1 MHGAQSSL
9 CPMLKNKKMSKKL
22 KIGLFG
28 FGVVG
33 QGLNDIISSQNL
45 NLEVVKIAIKNA
57 DKQRSLPA
65 SLFTTSHDE
74 ILDNP
79 EINTIVELIDDAEA
93 AFKIVKK
100 ALSSGKNVVSANKKM
115 IATHLQELVRLQA
128 DYGTSLLYEGAVC
141 GSIPIIRN
149 LEEYYDNELL
159 HGISGIFNGSS
170 NYILS
175 KIFNEGL
182 AYDTAL
188 KQAQELGFAET
199 DPILDVGGFDPKFKL
214 TIATAHAYGLF
225 IKPDNIL
232 NVGIQNLSDND
243 VQYAKE
249 KNYKIK
255 LVPTARKISTKQ
267 VVTFVLPKF
276 VKADDFLYNV
286 ENEYNGVTVQAAFA
300 DKQFFFGKGAGG
312 HPTGAAV
319 LSDIAALRYDYR
331 YEYKKYNQQNGL
343 IHTDKVNIEVYLRY
357 VHEYTVDKLQ
367 VENIVERFSRNDYK
381 YVIGSVSLKNLIANK
396 DLLIQK
402 DVFIAQ
408 TGKLNYS
415 EEAIKAIAEESNTL
429 TNF

>member
-1 MHGAQSSL
+1 
-9 CPMLKNKKMSKKL
+9 MSKKL

-33 QGLNDIISSQNL
+33 QGLHDIIRGQNL
-45 NLEVVKIAIKNA
+45 NLEVVKIAIKNP
-57 DKQRSLPA
+57 DKKRSLDA
-65 SLFTTSHDE
+65 HLFTTSHDE

-79 EINTIVELIDDAEA
+79 EINTIVELIDDADA

-100 ALSSGKNVVSANKKM
+100 ALSNGKNVVSANKKM
-115 IATHLQELVRLQA
+115 IATHLEELVQLQA
-128 DYGTSLLYEGAVC
+128 ANGTSLLYEGAVC

-182 AYDTAL
+182 AYETAL
-188 KQAQELGFAET
+188 KQAQDLGFAET
-199 DPILDVGGFDPKFKL
+199 DPILDVGGYDPKFKL

-225 IKPDNIL
+225 INPDKIL
-232 NVGIQNLSDND
+232 NVGIQNISDAD
-243 VQYAKE
+243 IQYARE
-249 KNYKIK
+249 KNFKIK

-267 VVTFVLPKF
+267 VVTYVLPKF
-276 VKADDFLYNV
+276 VKADDFLFNV

-331 YEYKKYNQQNGL
+331 YEYKKYHQQNGL
-343 IHTDKVNIEVYLRY
+343 IHTDKVSIEVYLRY
-357 VHEYTVDKLQ
+357 VHEYTVEKLE
-367 VENIVERFSRNDYK
+367 VENISERFSRNDYK
-381 YVIGSVSLKNLIANK
+381 YVIGSISLKNLIANR
-396 DLLIQK
+396 DLLLNK

-408 TGKLNYS
+408 TGKLTYS
-415 EEAIKAIAEESNTL
+415 QQDIAAIAEEGILAN
-429 TNF
+429 

>member
-1 MHGAQSSL
+1 
-9 CPMLKNKKMSKKL
+9 MSKKL

-33 QGLNDIISSQNL
+33 QGLHDIIRGQNL
-45 NLEVVKIAIKNA
+45 NIEIVKIAIKNPE
-57 DKQRSLPA
+57 KKRSLNA
-65 SLFTTSHDE
+65 NLFTTSHEE
-74 ILDNP
+74 ILNNP

-93 AFKIVKK
+93 AYEIAKK
-100 ALSSGKNVVSANKKM
+100 ALSTGKNVVSANKKM
-115 IATHLQELVRLQA
+115 IATHLQELVNLQA
-128 DYGTSLLYEGAVC
+128 KYGTSLLYEGAVC

-182 AYDTAL
+182 AYQTAL
-188 KQAQELGFAET
+188 KQAQDLGFAET
-199 DPILDVGGFDPKFKL
+199 DPILDVGGYDAKYKL

-225 IKPDNIL
+225 IHPDQIL
-232 NVGIQNLSDND
+232 NIGIQNISDAD
-243 VQYAKE
+243 IKYAKE
-249 KNYKIK
+249 KNFKIK
-255 LVPTARKISTKQ
+255 LVPTSRKISTKQ
-267 VVTFVLPKF
+267 MISYVLPKF
-276 VKADDFLYNV
+276 VKPDDFLYNV

-331 YEYKKYNQQNGL
+331 YEYKKHHQQNGL
-343 IHTDKVNIEVYLRY
+343 ITTDKVSLEVYIRY
-357 VHEYTVDKLQ
+357 AHEYTIEKLK
-367 VENIVERFSRNDYK
+367 VENISERFSRNDYK
-381 YVIGSVSLKNLIANK
+381 YIIGSVSLKSLITHK
-396 DLLIQK
+396 DLLLNK

-408 TGKLNYS
+408 TGKLTYS
-415 EEAIKAIAEESNTL
+415 QQDLKAIAEENVW
-429 TNF
+429 

>member
-1 MHGAQSSL
+1 
-9 CPMLKNKKMSKKL
+9 MSKKL

-33 QGLNDIISSQNL
+33 QGLHDIIRGQNL
-45 NLEVVKIAIKNA
+45 NLEIVKIAIKNPEKKRTLDA
-57 DKQRSLPA
+57 H
-65 SLFTTSHDE
+65 LFTTDHNE
-74 ILDNP
+74 ILNNP
-79 EINTIVELIDDAEA
+79 EINTIVELIDDADV
-93 AFKIVKK
+93 AFKITKI
-100 ALSSGKNVVSANKKM
+100 ALQSGKNVVSANKKM
-115 IATHLQELVRLQA
+115 IATHLAELVELQA
-128 DYGTSLLYEGAVC
+128 KHGTSLLYEGAVC

-188 KQAQELGFAET
+188 KQAQDLGFAET
-199 DPILDVGGFDPKFKL
+199 NPILDVGGYDPKFKL

-225 IKPDNIL
+225 INPDKIL
-232 NVGIQNLSDND
+232 NVGIQNISDAD
-243 VQYAKE
+243 IQYARE
-249 KNYKIK
+249 KNFKIK

-331 YEYKKYNQQNGL
+331 YEYKKYHQQNGL
-343 IHTDKVNIEVYLRY
+343 IHTDKVSIEVYLRY
-357 VHEYTVDKLQ
+357 VHEYTVEKLE
-367 VENIVERFSRNDYK
+367 VENISERFSRNDYK
-381 YVIGSVSLKNLIANK
+381 YVIGSISLKNLIANRE
-396 DLLIQK
+396 LLLNK

-408 TGKLNYS
+408 TGKLTYS
-415 EEAIKAIAEESNTL
+415 QQDIAAIAEEGVFAN
-429 TNF
+429 